1 MQYTYLSSMLTTF
14 EKIFGIKAQQ
24 TAYLMSGNEI
34 AQVLFLFFLPL
45 TMKVKKRPL
54 WCSIG
59 MVITALGLFMMSLP
73 HFISDH
79 NHLLDPVKV
88 TAEADKDFRHNIS
101 FAWSNE
107 APSSEPSQ
115 VCDPDPGN
123 TSLYHP
129 LYKIN

>member
-1 MQYTYLSSMLTTF
+1 MLTTF

-59 MVITALGLFMMSLP
+59 MVITSLGLYMMSLP

-79 NHLLDPVKV
+79 HHLLDSAPI

-107 APSSEPSQ
+107 APDTEQSQVSEPILGLRNLIIDSPIHNKFQ
-115 VCDPDPGN
+115 D
-123 TSLYHP
+123 
-129 LYKIN
+129 KRI